1 MITPDHVR
9 VAIVMMRRA
18 SCTGDEAKNVAAAID
33 AFEELYEQ
41 MTVARK
47 SAAIAAQA
55 LDEDSEEKDGNDA

>member
-9 VAIVMMRRA
+9 VALVMIRRA

-33 AFEELYEQ
+33 AFEALYEQ
-41 MTVARK
+41 MTVASK
-47 SAAIAAQA
+47 SAAKAAQA